1 MDFDADFGIAGP
13 AVAPNNASAN
23 NNNSNNNN
31 NHTEQG
37 ASQVLGSASQYL
49 DHQQNFGISQGD
61 GEALNTDIAKLRQAL
76 WNEKAAPEVLQYEEE
91 VVEDLK
97 ELVDHQ
103 VSLPSKIYFVV
114 FRSLKCVQ
122 FQNRINR
129 VPSNGFHRETQLQ
142 RDTIRSSSECLV
154 SYTTNFPMF
163 FKPHLLIV
171 VSLSFLFIFI
181 KKIQSVFFHCH
192 KQTHLHK
199 RNLQQGLVDQAGET
213 VEEKFKADLYQ
224 REINRVVYLLKSY
237 LRARFLKI
245 TRHAKYILSSGEM
258 MSKLSKAEAE
268 LVVVPYVNLK
278 ETHLKTTFLNDL
290 PEKFQ
295 GVSDNTGSDPSMIDS
310 PNLDE
315 YVFCRVLDDIGTLR
329 VSDDQDLEL
338 NVGDIYALRYSTIQG
353 LLLQGKLHLV

>member
-1 MDFDADFGIAGP
+1 M
-13 AVAPNNASAN
+13 
-23 NNNSNNNN
+23 
-31 NHTEQG
+31 
-37 ASQVLGSASQYL
+37 
-49 DHQQNFGISQGD
+49 
-61 GEALNTDIAKLRQAL
+61 
-76 WNEKAAPEVLQYEEE
+76 
-91 VVEDLK
+91 
-97 ELVDHQ
+97 
-103 VSLPSKIYFVV
+103 V
-114 FRSLKCVQ
+114 FRSLNVCNFKIGSIVS
-122 FQNRINR
+122 
-129 VPSNGFHRETQLQ
+129 SNGFHRGTQLQ
-142 RDTIRSSSECLV
+142 RDTLHSSSKCLV
-154 SYTTNFPMF
+154 SYTTDFFVF
-163 FKPHLLIV
+163 FKSNMLTV
-171 VSLSFLFIFI
+171 VSLFFFFFKFVSFPL
-181 KKIQSVFFHCH
+181 S
-192 KQTHLHK
+192 QTQFHK

-278 ETHLKTTFLNDL
+278 ETHLKTAFLNDL
-290 PEKFQ
+290 PGKFQ

-353 LLLQGKLHLV
+353 LLLQEKLHLV